1 MERYSSSRIFSKNS
15 QIILLVYDIT
25 NKISFEKI
33 NYWYELTKEIN
44 ENAFYVVVGNKD
56 DLFDNRIIT
65 SEEGKEYANK
75 IEALFFEISAK
86 DYKCIENIFETIM
99 KEFIIPKIDANNHF
113 ILLGD
118 EFVGKTQIINQF
130 IERNFQDKYIKSLT
144 CDKKYKKI
152 KINDNNNKTCLFKFK
167 IFDSI
172 GSEVYR
178 SHNKIFIKKC
188 QIVLFIYDITNR
200 KSFKNLNYWNNLV
213 DDNAQYNNILK
224 CVIGNKTDL
233 NKDENVTTKEGENY
247 AKSINALFFETSAK
261 NNNIEGIF
269 IEIAKK
275 YLEIFNQNIKEKEYE
290 IHYLS

>member
-1 MERYSSSRIFSKNS
+1 MDCENYAGINKIFIKNS
-15 QIILLVYDIT
+15 QIIILVYDIT

-33 NYWYELTKEIN
+33 NYWYEITKEIN
-44 ENAFYVVVGNKD
+44 ENTFYVVIGNKY

-75 IEALFFEISAK
+75 IQALFFEISAK
-86 DYKCIENIFETIM
+86 NYECIINLLKKIIM
-99 KEFIIPKIDANNHF
+99 KEFNIPKIDFNIDINNNF

-152 KINDNNNKTCLFKFK
+152 KINDNNNQTCLFKFK

-188 QIVLFIYDITNR
+188 QVVLFIYDITNR
-200 KSFKNLNYWNNLV
+200 KSFENLNYWNNLV
-213 DDNAQYNNILK
+213 DDNVQYNNILK
-224 CVIGNKTDL
+224 CVL
-233 NKDENVTTKEGENY
+233 
-247 AKSINALFFETSAK
+247 
-261 NNNIEGIF
+261 
-269 IEIAKK
+269 
-275 YLEIFNQNIKEKEYE
+275 LEIKLI
-290 IHYLS
+290 